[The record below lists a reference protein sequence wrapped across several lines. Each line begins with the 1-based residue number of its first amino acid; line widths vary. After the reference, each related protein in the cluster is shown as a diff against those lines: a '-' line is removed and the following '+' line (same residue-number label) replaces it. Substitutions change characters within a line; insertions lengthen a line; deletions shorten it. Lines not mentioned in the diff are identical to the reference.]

1 MAWKGE
7 ATRGGFRRGKR
18 TCSGREA
25 TFQEEGKW
33 AFPGRGRMLNGDSSV
48 AAEEAS
54 FPSVATAWVSYPGR
68 ASHSLAPPAPH
79 DRSVARK
86 LSSSPCPGAAAT
98 ESGKWRLSSVAAA
111 SIPASPPRLSPTAG
125 GLGLPSAMT
134 RWIPTKREEKYG
146 VAFYNYDARGP
157 DELSLQIGDTMH
169 ILETHEGWY
178 RGYTLRK
185 KLKKGIFPASYIQLK
200 EAIVEGKG
208 QHETVI
214 PSELPLIQEVTST
227 LREWSTIWRQL
238 YIQDNREM
246 FRNVRH
252 MIYDLI
258 EWRSQILSGTLPQDE
273 LKELK
278 KKVTAKIDYGN
289 RILDLD
295 LVVRDEDGN
304 ILDPDQTSTISLF
317 RAHET
322 TSKQV
327 EERLL
332 EEKSQKQNLDI
343 SREAKFA
350 ATPSFAL
357 FVNLKN
363 VVCKIGEDAEVL
375 MSLYDPLESKFISE
389 NYLVRWSSSG
399 LPKDIDKLHNLRA
412 VFTDLGSSKDRKREK
427 ISFVCQI
434 VRVGRMEQREN
445 NTRKLTSGLRR
456 PFGVAV
462 MDITDIINGKV
473 DDEDKQHFIPFQ
485 PLALD
490 NTIRHK
496 QLNISSRFS
505 PRVAGENDFLQT
517 VINKVIAA
525 KEVNHKGQGLW
536 VTLKLLPGDIHQI
549 RKEFPHLVDR
559 TTAVARKMG
568 FPEIIMPGDVR
579 NDIYVTLVQ
588 GDFDKGSKTTAK
600 NVEVTV
606 SVYDEDGK
614 KLENVIFP
622 GAGDEALSEYK
633 SVIYYQVKQ
642 PRWFETIKV
651 AIPIEDVNRSHLR
664 FTFRHRSSQDSK
676 DKSEKIFALAFVKLM
691 RYDGTT
697 LRDGEH
703 DLIVYKAEAKKLE
716 DFSTYLS
723 LPSTKLELEEK
734 GHSMAGK
741 GMQNLGSCTISK
753 DSFQISTLVCST
765 KLTQNVDL
773 LGLLKWR
780 SNTNILQQNLR
791 QLMKV
796 DGGEVVKFLQDT
808 LDALFNIMME
818 NSESETFDTLVFDAL
833 VFIIGLIADRKFQ
846 HFNPVLETY
855 IKKHFSATL
864 AYTKLTKV
872 LRTYV
877 DNAGVTDQLFKAM
890 RSLEYIFKFIVRS
903 RVLFNQLYENKGEAD
918 FRESL
923 LQLFKSIN
931 EMMNSA
937 SDQTVTVKGAALKYL
952 PTIVNDVKLVFDP
965 KELSK
970 LFTDFILNV
979 PMGRLTI
986 QKLYCLIEIVHS
998 DLFTQHD
1005 CREILMPMMT
1015 DQLKYHLE
1023 RQEDLDA
1030 CCRLLSNILEVLYR
1044 KDVGPTQRH
1053 VQIIMEKLLRTV
1065 NRTVISMGRDSE
1077 LIDFLMET
1085 FIMFKNLIGKNVYP
1099 SDWVIM
1105 NMMQNKV
1112 FLRAINQYADMLN
1125 KKFLDQTSFELQ
1137 LWNNYFHLAVAFLT
1151 QESLQLENFSS
1162 AKRCKILNKYGDMRR
1177 QIGFE
1182 IRDMWYNLGQHKI
1195 KFIPEMVGPMLE
1207 MTLIPETEL
1216 RKATIPIFFD
1226 MMQCEFHSTR
1236 SFQMFENEI
1245 ITKLDHEVEG
1255 GRGDEQYK
1263 VLFDKILLEHCRK
1276 HKYLAKSGETFVK
1289 LVVWLMERLLDYRTI
1304 MHDENKENRMS
1315 CTVNV
1320 LNFYKEIER
1329 EEMYIRYLYK
1339 LCDLHKECDNYTEA
1353 AYTLL
1358 LHAKL
1363 LKWSEEPCAAHLT
1376 QRDGYQAATQGQLKD
1391 QLYQEI
1397 IHYFDKGKMWEEAIV
1412 LGKELSEQYE
1422 NEMFDYEQLSE
1433 VLKKQAQFYENIVK
1447 VIRPKPDYFAVGY
1460 YGQGFPTFLRNKV
1473 FIYRGKEYERREDF
1487 EARLL
1492 TQFPN
1497 AEKMKTTSPPGE
1509 DIKNSP
1515 GQYIQCFTVKPKL
1528 DLPSKFHKPVSEQIL
1543 SFYRVNEVQR
1553 FEYSRPIR
1561 KGEKNP
1567 DNEFANMW
1575 IERTIYVTAY
1585 KLPGILRWF
1594 EVKSVFMIEIS
1605 PLENAIETMQLAN
1618 DKINNMV
1625 QQHLNDPNLPINPLS
1640 MLLNGIVDPAVM
1652 GGFTNY
1658 EKAFFNEKYIYEHP
1672 EDHEKIEKLKDLIA
1686 WQIPFL
1692 TEGIRIHGNKVTEA
1706 LRPFHERMEACF
1718 KQLKEKVEKQ
1728 YGIRSL
1734 PSSVDDRQGSRPRS
1748 MVRSFTMPSSSRP
1761 LSVASISSISS
1772 DSAPSRPGSDGFVLE
1787 PLLPKKMHSRSQDKL
1802 DKDDSDK
1809 DKKEKKKEKRNSKH
1823 QEIFEKELK
1832 STDISLQQSEAV
1844 ILSETISPLRP
1855 QRPKSQVIN
1864 VMGSEKR
1871 LSVSPLPPPQS
1882 IPPPITPRTKLSF
1895 SLQPNSELNGMN
1907 NLEMMD
1913 IPPPLPLKGSMA
1925 DYGNVM
1931 ESHESIS
1938 PATSPPVPQ
1947 RQLPPPL
1954 PSKTPPPP
1962 PPKTTRKQASVDSGI
1977 VQ

>member
-1 MAWKGE
+1 MS
-7 ATRGGFRRGKR
+7 R
-18 TCSGREA
+18 
-25 TFQEEGKW
+25 
-33 AFPGRGRMLNGDSSV
+33 
-48 AAEEAS
+48 
-54 FPSVATAWVSYPGR
+54 WV
-68 ASHSLAPPAPH
+68 
-79 DRSVARK
+79 
-86 LSSSPCPGAAAT
+86 
-98 ESGKWRLSSVAAA
+98 
-111 SIPASPPRLSPTAG
+111 
-125 GLGLPSAMT
+125 
-134 RWIPTKREEKYG
+134 PTKKEEKYG
-146 VAFYNYDARGP
+146 VALYNYDSRVP
-157 DELSLQIGDTMH
+157 DELNLHIGDTVH

-185 KLKKGIFPASYIQLK
+185 KSKKLSLTTDIRTYGIFPASYIHLK
-200 EAIVEGKG
+200 EATVEGKG
-208 QHETVI
+208 QHETVVPCEI
-214 PSELPLIQEVTST
+214 PLVQEVTST
-227 LREWSTIWRQL
+227 LREWSIIWRLL
-238 YIQDNREM
+238 YVQDNRDM
-246 FRNVRH
+246 FNCVRN
-252 MIYDLI
+252 MICDLV

-278 KKVTAKIDYGN
+278 KKITARIDYGN

-304 ILDPDQTSTISLF
+304 ILDPEQTSTISLF
-317 RAHET
+317 RAHEIA
-322 TSKQV
+322 SKQV
-327 EERLL
+327 EERIQ
-332 EEKSQKQNLDI
+332 EEKSQKQNDI
-343 SREAKFA
+343 NRQAKFA

-399 LPKDIDKLHNLRA
+399 LPKDIERLHNLRA
-412 VFTDLGSSKDRKREK
+412 VFTDLGSKDLKREK

-434 VRVGRMEQREN
+434 VRVGRMELRDN

-462 MDITDIINGKV
+462 MDVTDIITGKV

-485 PLALD
+485 P
-490 NTIRHK
+490 
-496 QLNISSRFS
+496 
-505 PRVAGENDFLQT
+505 VAGESDFLQT

-536 VTLKLLPGDIHQI
+536 VTMKLLPGDIHQI

-579 NDIYVTLVQ
+579 NDIYVTLLQ
-588 GDFDKGSKTTAK
+588 GDYDRGNKTTAK

-606 SVYDEDGK
+606 SVFDEDGK
-614 KLENVIFP
+614 RLENVIYP
-622 GAGDEALSEYK
+622 GAGDEAISEYK

-642 PRWFETIKV
+642 PRWFETVKV
-651 AIPIEDVNRSHLR
+651 AIPIEDVNRTHLR
-664 FTFRHRSSQDSK
+664 FTFRHRSSQESK
-676 DKSEKIFALAFVKLM
+676 DKSEKIFAVAFVKLM

-703 DLIVYKAEAKKLE
+703 DLLVYKAEAKKLE
-716 DFSTYLS
+716 DAATYLG
-723 LPSTKLELEEK
+723 LPATKIELEEK
-734 GHSMAGK
+734 GHSATGK
-741 GMQNLGSCTISK
+741 SMTNLGSCTISK

-780 SNTNILQQNLR
+780 SNTNLLQQNLR
-791 QLMKV
+791 QLMNV

-808 LDALFNIMME
+808 LDALFNIIME
-818 NSESETFDTLVFDAL
+818 NSESETFDILVFDAL

-872 LRTYV
+872 LKNYV
-877 DNAGVTDQLFKAM
+877 DNADRPGITEQVFKVMKA
-890 RSLEYIFKFIVRS
+890 LEYIFKFIVRS
-903 RVLFNQLYENKGEAD
+903 RILFIQLYENKGEAE
-918 FRESL
+918 FMESL
-923 LQLFKSIN
+923 LLLFKSMN
-931 EMMNSA
+931 EMTS
-937 SDQTVTVKGAALKYL
+937 SQTDQTVIVKGAALKYL

-979 PMGRLTI
+979 PRDRLVR

-998 DLFTQHD
+998 DLFSQLD
-1005 CREILMPMMT
+1005 CREILLPMMT

-1023 RQEDLDA
+1023 RQEELEA
-1030 CCRLLSNILEVLYR
+1030 CCQLLSNILEMLYR

-1053 VQIIMEKLLRTV
+1053 IQIIMEKLLRTV

-1077 LIDFLMET
+1077 LIGYFVASMTAILRQMEDYHYGHLIKTFGKMRTDVVDFLMET

-1099 SDWVIM
+1099 SDWIIM

-1112 FLRAINQYADMLN
+1112 FLRAVIQYADMLN
-1125 KKFLDQTSFELQ
+1125 KKFLDQANFELQ
-1137 LWNNYFHLAVAFLT
+1137 LWNNYFHLAVAFQT

-1162 AKRCKILNKYGDMRR
+1162 AKRTKILNKYGDMRR

-1195 KFIPEMVGPMLE
+1195 KFIPEMVGPILE

-1263 VLFDKILLEHCRK
+1263 VLFEKILLEHCRK
-1276 HKYLAKSGETFVK
+1276 HKYLAKSGETFVT
-1289 LVVWLMERLLDYRTI
+1289 LVVRLMERLLDYRTI

-1363 LKWSEEPCAAHLT
+1363 LKWSEEACAAHLT
-1376 QRDGYQAATQGQLKD
+1376 QRDGYQASTQGQLKD

-1397 IHYFDKGKMWEEAIV
+1397 IHFFDKGKMWEEAIT
-1412 LGKELSEQYE
+1412 LGKELAEQYE

-1433 VLKKQAQFYENIVK
+1433 LLKKQAQFFENIVK

-1460 YGQGFPTFLRNKV
+1460 FGQGFPTFLRNKV

-1497 AEKMKTTSPPGE
+1497 AEKMKTTSPPG
-1509 DIKNSP
+1509 DDLKNSS
-1515 GQYIQCFTVKPKL
+1515 GQYIQCYTVKPL
-1528 DLPSKFHKPVSEQIL
+1528 LELPPKFKNKSVSEQIL
-1543 SFYRVNEVQR
+1543 SFYRVNEVVR
-1553 FEYSRPIR
+1553 FQYSRPIR
-1561 KGEKNP
+1561 KGEKDP
-1567 DNEFANMW
+1567 DNEFSNMW
-1575 IERTIYVTAY
+1575 IERTTFSIAY

-1594 EVKSVFMIEIS
+1594 EVKSVNMVEIS
-1605 PLENAIETMQLAN
+1605 PLENAIETMQLTN
-1618 DKINNMV
+1618 EKINNMV
-1625 QQHLNDPNLPINPLS
+1625 QQHMTDPNMPINPLS
-1640 MLLNGIVDPAVM
+1640 LLLNGIVDPAVM
-1652 GGFTNY
+1652 GGFANY
-1658 EKAFFNEKYIYEHP
+1658 EKAFFNEKYMHEHP
-1672 EDHEKIEKLKDLIA
+1672 EDLENIEKLKDLIA
-1686 WQIPFL
+1686 WQVPFL
-1692 TEGIRIHGNKVTEA
+1692 AEGIRIHGEKVTEA

-1718 KQLKEKVEKQ
+1718 KQLKEKIEKQ
-1728 YGIRSL
+1728 YGVRTL
-1734 PSSVDDRQGSRPRS
+1734 SSSSDERWGNRPRS

-1761 LSVASISSISS
+1761 LSVVSVSSLSS
-1772 DSAPSRPGSDGFVLE
+1772 DSTPSRPGSDGFVLE

-1802 DKDDSDK
+1802 DRDDLDK
-1809 DKKEKKKEKRNSKH
+1809 EKKEKKREKRNSKH
-1823 QEIFEKELK
+1823 QEMFDKEFK
-1832 STDISLQQSEAV
+1832 ASDISPQQSEAV

-1855 QRPKSQVIN
+1855 QRPRSQVLN
-1864 VMGSEKR
+1864 TVAGER
-1871 LSVSPLPPPQS
+1871 RFSVSPSQASSAQQPPPV
-1882 IPPPITPRTKLSF
+1882 TPRAKLTFISP
-1895 SLQPNSELNGMN
+1895 LGMEQNGVTASEPV
-1907 NLEMMD
+1907 D

-1931 ESHESIS
+1931 DSQEYIQ
-1938 PATSPPVPQ
+1938 PATPPPPPPQ
-1947 RQLPPPL
+1947 RHLPPPL

-1962 PPKTTRKQASVDSGI
+1962 PPKTTRKQTSVDSGI
-1977 VQ
+1977 MQ

>member
-1 MAWKGE
+1 
-7 ATRGGFRRGKR
+7 
-18 TCSGREA
+18 
-25 TFQEEGKW
+25 
-33 AFPGRGRMLNGDSSV
+33 MLNGDSSV

-68 ASHSLAPPAPH
+68 ASQSLAPPAPH

-98 ESGKWRLSSVAAA
+98 EAGKWRLSSVAAAA

-246 FRNVRH
+246 FHNVRH

-485 PLALD
+485 P
-490 NTIRHK
+490 
-496 QLNISSRFS
+496 
-505 PRVAGENDFLQT
+505 VAGENDFLQT

-1077 LIDFLMET
+1077 LI
-1085 FIMFKNLIGKNVYP
+1085 V
-1099 SDWVIM
+1099 S
-1105 NMMQNKV
+1105 
-1112 FLRAINQYADMLN
+1112 
-1125 KKFLDQTSFELQ
+1125 
-1137 LWNNYFHLAVAFLT
+1137 AF
-1151 QESLQLENFSS
+1151 Q
-1162 AKRCKILNKYGDMRR
+1162 
-1177 QIGFE
+1177 
-1182 IRDMWYNLGQHKI
+1182 
-1195 KFIPEMVGPMLE
+1195 
-1207 MTLIPETEL
+1207 
-1216 RKATIPIFFD
+1216 
-1226 MMQCEFHSTR
+1226 
-1236 SFQMFENEI
+1236 
-1245 ITKLDHEVEG
+1245 
-1255 GRGDEQYK
+1255 
-1263 VLFDKILLEHCRK
+1263 
-1276 HKYLAKSGETFVK
+1276 
-1289 LVVWLMERLLDYRTI
+1289 
-1304 MHDENKENRMS
+1304 
-1315 CTVNV
+1315 
-1320 LNFYKEIER
+1320 
-1329 EEMYIRYLYK
+1329 
-1339 LCDLHKECDNYTEA
+1339 
-1353 AYTLL
+1353 
-1358 LHAKL
+1358 
-1363 LKWSEEPCAAHLT
+1363 
-1376 QRDGYQAATQGQLKD
+1376 
-1391 QLYQEI
+1391 
-1397 IHYFDKGKMWEEAIV
+1397 
-1412 LGKELSEQYE
+1412 
-1422 NEMFDYEQLSE
+1422 
-1433 VLKKQAQFYENIVK
+1433 
-1447 VIRPKPDYFAVGY
+1447 
-1460 YGQGFPTFLRNKV
+1460 
-1473 FIYRGKEYERREDF
+1473 
-1487 EARLL
+1487 
-1492 TQFPN
+1492 
-1497 AEKMKTTSPPGE
+1497 
-1509 DIKNSP
+1509 
-1515 GQYIQCFTVKPKL
+1515 
-1528 DLPSKFHKPVSEQIL
+1528 
-1543 SFYRVNEVQR
+1543 
-1553 FEYSRPIR
+1553 
-1561 KGEKNP
+1561 
-1567 DNEFANMW
+1567 
-1575 IERTIYVTAY
+1575 
-1585 KLPGILRWF
+1585 
-1594 EVKSVFMIEIS
+1594 
-1605 PLENAIETMQLAN
+1605 
-1618 DKINNMV
+1618 
-1625 QQHLNDPNLPINPLS
+1625 
-1640 MLLNGIVDPAVM
+1640 
-1652 GGFTNY
+1652 
-1658 EKAFFNEKYIYEHP
+1658 
-1672 EDHEKIEKLKDLIA
+1672 
-1686 WQIPFL
+1686 
-1692 TEGIRIHGNKVTEA
+1692 
-1706 LRPFHERMEACF
+1706 
-1718 KQLKEKVEKQ
+1718 
-1728 YGIRSL
+1728 
-1734 PSSVDDRQGSRPRS
+1734 
-1748 MVRSFTMPSSSRP
+1748 
-1761 LSVASISSISS
+1761 
-1772 DSAPSRPGSDGFVLE
+1772 
-1787 PLLPKKMHSRSQDKL
+1787 
-1802 DKDDSDK
+1802 
-1809 DKKEKKKEKRNSKH
+1809 
-1823 QEIFEKELK
+1823 
-1832 STDISLQQSEAV
+1832 
-1844 ILSETISPLRP
+1844 
-1855 QRPKSQVIN
+1855 
-1864 VMGSEKR
+1864 
-1871 LSVSPLPPPQS
+1871 
-1882 IPPPITPRTKLSF
+1882 
-1895 SLQPNSELNGMN
+1895 
-1907 NLEMMD
+1907 
-1913 IPPPLPLKGSMA
+1913 
-1925 DYGNVM
+1925 
-1931 ESHESIS
+1931 
-1938 PATSPPVPQ
+1938 
-1947 RQLPPPL
+1947 
-1954 PSKTPPPP
+1954 
-1962 PPKTTRKQASVDSGI
+1962 
-1977 VQ
+1977 

>member
-1 MAWKGE
+1 MSE
-7 ATRGGFRRGKR
+7 
-18 TCSGREA
+18 CQGRVHLRFLFVQGVK
-25 TFQEEGKW
+25 TVGRSPRPLLSFQWWDHPKQKYTW
-33 AFPGRGRMLNGDSSV
+33 
-48 AAEEAS
+48 
-54 FPSVATAWVSYPGR
+54 
-68 ASHSLAPPAPH
+68 
-79 DRSVARK
+79 
-86 LSSSPCPGAAAT
+86 
-98 ESGKWRLSSVAAA
+98 
-111 SIPASPPRLSPTAG
+111 
-125 GLGLPSAMT
+125 MT
-134 RWIPTKREEKYG
+134 
-146 VAFYNYDARGP
+146 FYNYDARGP
-157 DELSLQIGDTMH
+157 DELSLQIGDTVH
-169 ILETHEGWY
+169 ILETHEGNFFF
-178 RGYTLRK
+178 L
-185 KLKKGIFPASYIQLK
+185 LKGIFPASYIQLK

-214 PSELPLIQEVTST
+214 PSELPLIQEVTTT

-246 FRNVRH
+246 FLSVRN

-304 ILDPDQTSTISLF
+304 ILDPEQTSTISLF
-317 RAHET
+317 RAHEIA
-322 TSKQV
+322 SKQV

-332 EEKSQKQNLDI
+332 EEKSQKQNFDI
-343 SREAKFA
+343 SRQAKFA

-357 FVNLKN
+357 FINLKN

-389 NYLVRWSSSG
+389 NYLVKWSSSG
-399 LPKDIDKLHNLRA
+399 LPKDIDRLHNLRA
-412 VFTDLGSSKDRKREK
+412 VFTDFGSKDLKREK

-434 VRVGRMEQREN
+434 VRVGRMELRDN

-462 MDITDIINGKV
+462 MDVTDIINGKV

-485 PLALD
+485 P
-490 NTIRHK
+490 
-496 QLNISSRFS
+496 
-505 PRVAGENDFLQT
+505 VAGENDFLQT

-614 KLENVIFP
+614 KLENIIFP

-642 PRWFETIKV
+642 PRWFETVKV

-723 LPSTKLELEEK
+723 LPSTKIELEEK
-734 GHSMAGK
+734 GHSTAGK

-780 SNTNILQQNLR
+780 SNTNLLQQNLR

-890 RSLEYIFKFIVRS
+890 KSLEYIFKFIVRS
-903 RVLFNQLYENKGEAD
+903 RILFNQLYENKGEAD

-931 EMMNSA
+931 EMMSSA
-937 SDQTVTVKGAALKYL
+937 SEQTVIVKGAALKYL

-970 LFTDFILNV
+970 LFMDFILNV

-1005 CREILMPMMT
+1005 CREILLPMMT

-1023 RQEDLDA
+1023 RQEDLEA
-1030 CCRLLSNILEVLYR
+1030 CCQLLSNILEVLYR

-1077 LIDFLMET
+1077 LIGNFVASMTAILRQMEDYHYAHLIKTFGKIRSDVVDFLMET

-1125 KKFLDQTSFELQ
+1125 KKFLDQANFELQ

-1162 AKRCKILNKYGDMRR
+1162 TKRSKILNNIDSEHVPFLK
-1177 QIGFE
+1177 FPT
-1182 IRDMWYNLGQHKI
+1182 GQHKI

-1276 HKYLAKSGETFVK
+1276 HKYLAKNGETFVK
-1289 LVVWLMERLLDYRTI
+1289 LVVRLMERLLDYRTI

-1397 IHYFDKGKMWEEAIV
+1397 IHYFDKGKMWEEAIA
-1412 LGKELSEQYE
+1412 LGKELAEQYE

-1433 VLKKQAQFYENIVK
+1433 LLKKQAQFYENIVK

-1473 FIYRGKEYERREDF
+1473 FIFRGKEYERREDF

-1509 DIKNSP
+1509 DIKNFP

-1528 DLPSKFHKPVSEQIL
+1528 DLPAKFHKPVSEQIL

-1553 FEYSRPIR
+1553 FEYSRPVR

-1575 IERTIYVTAY
+1575 IERTIYVTGY

-1594 EVKSVFMIEIS
+1594 EVKSVFMVEIS
-1605 PLENAIETMQLAN
+1605 PLENAIETMQLTN

-1658 EKAFFNEKYIYEHP
+1658 EKAFFTEKYMCDHP

-1692 TEGIRIHGNKVTEA
+1692 AEGIRIHGEKVTEA

-1728 YGIRSL
+1728 YGIRTL
-1734 PSSVDDRQGSRPRS
+1734 PSSVDDRRGSRPRS

-1761 LSVASISSISS
+1761 LSIASVSSISS

-1802 DKDDSDK
+1802 DKDDTER

-1823 QEIFEKELK
+1823 QEIFEKEFK
-1832 STDISLQQSEAV
+1832 STDISGQQAEAV

-1864 VMGSEKR
+1864 VMGTEKR
-1871 LSVSPLPPPQS
+1871 FSVSPSPPSQS
-1882 IPPPITPRTKLSF
+1882 IPPPITPRMKLSF
-1895 SLQPNSELNGMN
+1895 TLQSNMELNGMN
-1907 NLEMMD
+1907 SLEMAD

-1925 DYGNVM
+1925 DYGNLL
-1931 ESHESIS
+1931 ESHEPLS

-1947 RQLPPPL
+1947 RVSFISL
-1954 PSKTPPPP
+1954 PSSTGSPHPTSHATQTIRGPS
-1962 PPKTTRKQASVDSGI
+1962 RMG
-1977 VQ
+1977 

>member
-1 MAWKGE
+1 
-7 ATRGGFRRGKR
+7 
-18 TCSGREA
+18 
-25 TFQEEGKW
+25 
-33 AFPGRGRMLNGDSSV
+33 
-48 AAEEAS
+48 
-54 FPSVATAWVSYPGR
+54 
-68 ASHSLAPPAPH
+68 
-79 DRSVARK
+79 
-86 LSSSPCPGAAAT
+86 
-98 ESGKWRLSSVAAA
+98 
-111 SIPASPPRLSPTAG
+111 
-125 GLGLPSAMT
+125 MT
-134 RWIPTKREEKYG
+134 RWVPTKREEKYG

-157 DELSLQIGDTMH
+157 DELSLQIGDTVH

-185 KLKKGIFPASYIQLK
+185 KSKKGIFPASYIQLK

-208 QHETVI
+208 QHETVT
-214 PSELPLIQEVTST
+214 PNELPLIQEVTTT
-227 LREWSTIWRQL
+227 LREWSIIWRQL

-246 FRNVRH
+246 FHNVRH

-273 LKELK
+273 LKEMK
-278 KKVTAKIDYGN
+278 KKITAKIDYGN

-304 ILDPDQTSTISLF
+304 ILDPEQTSTISLF
-317 RAHET
+317 RAHEIA
-322 TSKQV
+322 SKQV

-343 SREAKFA
+343 SRQAKFA

-375 MSLYDPLESKFISE
+375 MSLYDPVESKFISE

-399 LPKDIDKLHNLRA
+399 LPKDIDRLHNLRA
-412 VFTDLGSSKDRKREK
+412 VFTDLGSKDLKREK

-434 VRVGRMEQREN
+434 VRVGRMEQKDN

-462 MDITDIINGKV
+462 MDVTDIINGKV

-485 PLALD
+485 PV
-490 NTIRHK
+490 T
-496 QLNISSRFS
+496 
-505 PRVAGENDFLQT
+505 GENDFLQT

-588 GDFDKGSKTTAK
+588 GDFDKGNKTTAK

-622 GAGDEALSEYK
+622 GAGDDAISEYK

-642 PRWFETIKV
+642 PRWFETVKV

-723 LPSTKLELEEK
+723 LPSTKIELEEK
-734 GHSMAGK
+734 GHSTAGK
-741 GMQNLGSCTISK
+741 SMQNLGSCTISK

-780 SNTNILQQNLR
+780 SNTNLLQQNLR

-890 RSLEYIFKFIVRS
+890 KSLEYIFKFIVRS
-903 RVLFNQLYENKGEAD
+903 RILFNQLYENKGEAD

-923 LQLFKSIN
+923 LQLFKSVN
-931 EMMNSA
+931 EMMS
-937 SDQTVTVKGAALKYL
+937 SPSEQTVIVKGAALKYL

-1005 CREILMPMMT
+1005 CREILLPMMT

-1023 RQEDLDA
+1023 RQEDLEA
-1030 CCRLLSNILEVLYR
+1030 CCQLLSNILEVLYR

-1077 LIDFLMET
+1077 LI
-1085 FIMFKNLIGKNVYP
+1085 V
-1099 SDWVIM
+1099 
-1105 NMMQNKV
+1105 
-1112 FLRAINQYADMLN
+1112 
-1125 KKFLDQTSFELQ
+1125 
-1137 LWNNYFHLAVAFLT
+1137 
-1151 QESLQLENFSS
+1151 
-1162 AKRCKILNKYGDMRR
+1162 
-1177 QIGFE
+1177 
-1182 IRDMWYNLGQHKI
+1182 
-1195 KFIPEMVGPMLE
+1195 
-1207 MTLIPETEL
+1207 
-1216 RKATIPIFFD
+1216 
-1226 MMQCEFHSTR
+1226 
-1236 SFQMFENEI
+1236 
-1245 ITKLDHEVEG
+1245 
-1255 GRGDEQYK
+1255 
-1263 VLFDKILLEHCRK
+1263 
-1276 HKYLAKSGETFVK
+1276 
-1289 LVVWLMERLLDYRTI
+1289 
-1304 MHDENKENRMS
+1304 
-1315 CTVNV
+1315 
-1320 LNFYKEIER
+1320 
-1329 EEMYIRYLYK
+1329 
-1339 LCDLHKECDNYTEA
+1339 
-1353 AYTLL
+1353 
-1358 LHAKL
+1358 
-1363 LKWSEEPCAAHLT
+1363 
-1376 QRDGYQAATQGQLKD
+1376 
-1391 QLYQEI
+1391 
-1397 IHYFDKGKMWEEAIV
+1397 
-1412 LGKELSEQYE
+1412 
-1422 NEMFDYEQLSE
+1422 
-1433 VLKKQAQFYENIVK
+1433 
-1447 VIRPKPDYFAVGY
+1447 
-1460 YGQGFPTFLRNKV
+1460 
-1473 FIYRGKEYERREDF
+1473 
-1487 EARLL
+1487 
-1492 TQFPN
+1492 
-1497 AEKMKTTSPPGE
+1497 
-1509 DIKNSP
+1509 
-1515 GQYIQCFTVKPKL
+1515 
-1528 DLPSKFHKPVSEQIL
+1528 
-1543 SFYRVNEVQR
+1543 
-1553 FEYSRPIR
+1553 
-1561 KGEKNP
+1561 
-1567 DNEFANMW
+1567 
-1575 IERTIYVTAY
+1575 
-1585 KLPGILRWF
+1585 
-1594 EVKSVFMIEIS
+1594 SVFG
-1605 PLENAIETMQLAN
+1605 AN
-1618 DKINNMV
+1618 I
-1625 QQHLNDPNLPINPLS
+1625 
-1640 MLLNGIVDPAVM
+1640 
-1652 GGFTNY
+1652 
-1658 EKAFFNEKYIYEHP
+1658 
-1672 EDHEKIEKLKDLIA
+1672 
-1686 WQIPFL
+1686 
-1692 TEGIRIHGNKVTEA
+1692 
-1706 LRPFHERMEACF
+1706 
-1718 KQLKEKVEKQ
+1718 
-1728 YGIRSL
+1728 
-1734 PSSVDDRQGSRPRS
+1734 
-1748 MVRSFTMPSSSRP
+1748 
-1761 LSVASISSISS
+1761 
-1772 DSAPSRPGSDGFVLE
+1772 
-1787 PLLPKKMHSRSQDKL
+1787 
-1802 DKDDSDK
+1802 
-1809 DKKEKKKEKRNSKH
+1809 
-1823 QEIFEKELK
+1823 
-1832 STDISLQQSEAV
+1832 
-1844 ILSETISPLRP
+1844 
-1855 QRPKSQVIN
+1855 
-1864 VMGSEKR
+1864 
-1871 LSVSPLPPPQS
+1871 
-1882 IPPPITPRTKLSF
+1882 
-1895 SLQPNSELNGMN
+1895 
-1907 NLEMMD
+1907 
-1913 IPPPLPLKGSMA
+1913 
-1925 DYGNVM
+1925 
-1931 ESHESIS
+1931 
-1938 PATSPPVPQ
+1938 
-1947 RQLPPPL
+1947 
-1954 PSKTPPPP
+1954 
-1962 PPKTTRKQASVDSGI
+1962 
-1977 VQ
+1977 

>member
-1 MAWKGE
+1 
-7 ATRGGFRRGKR
+7 
-18 TCSGREA
+18 
-25 TFQEEGKW
+25 
-33 AFPGRGRMLNGDSSV
+33 
-48 AAEEAS
+48 
-54 FPSVATAWVSYPGR
+54 
-68 ASHSLAPPAPH
+68 
-79 DRSVARK
+79 
-86 LSSSPCPGAAAT
+86 
-98 ESGKWRLSSVAAA
+98 
-111 SIPASPPRLSPTAG
+111 
-125 GLGLPSAMT
+125 MT
-134 RWIPTKREEKYG
+134 RWVPTKREEKYG
-146 VAFYNYDARGP
+146 VALYNYDARGP
-157 DELSLQIGDTMH
+157 DELSLQIGDTVH
-169 ILETHEGWY
+169 ILETYEGWY

-185 KLKKGIFPASYIQLK
+185 KSKKGIFPASYIHLK

-214 PSELPLIQEVTST
+214 PNELPLIQEVTTT
-227 LREWSTIWRQL
+227 LREWSIIWRQL
-238 YIQDNREM
+238 YVQDNREM
-246 FRNVRH
+246 FRSVRH

-304 ILDPDQTSTISLF
+304 ILDPEQTSTISLF
-317 RAHET
+317 RAHEIA
-322 TSKQV
+322 SKQV
-327 EERLL
+327 EERLQ
-332 EEKSQKQNLDI
+332 EEKSQKQNIDI
-343 SREAKFA
+343 NRQAKFA

-389 NYLVRWSSSG
+389 NYLVRWSSCG
-399 LPKDIDKLHNLRA
+399 LPKDIDRLHNLRA
-412 VFTDLGSSKDRKREK
+412 VFTDLGSKDLKREK

-434 VRVGRMEQREN
+434 VRVGRMELRDN

-462 MDITDIINGKV
+462 MDVTDIINGKV

-485 PLALD
+485 P
-490 NTIRHK
+490 
-496 QLNISSRFS
+496 
-505 PRVAGENDFLQT
+505 VAGENDFLQT

-559 TTAVARKMG
+559 STAVARKMG

-614 KLENVIFP
+614 RLE
-622 GAGDEALSEYK
+622 
-633 SVIYYQVKQ
+633 
-642 PRWFETIKV
+642 V

-716 DFSTYLS
+716 DASTYLS
-723 LPSTKLELEEK
+723 LPSTKIELEEK
-734 GHSMAGK
+734 GHSATGK
-741 GMQNLGSCTISK
+741 SMQNLGSCTISK

-780 SNTNILQQNLR
+780 SNTNLLQQNLK

-872 LRTYV
+872 LKTYV
-877 DNAGVTDQLFKAM
+877 DNAEKCGITDQLFKAM
-890 RSLEYIFKFIVRS
+890 KALEYIFKFIVRS
-903 RVLFNQLYENKGEAD
+903 RILFNQLYENKGEAD

-931 EMMNSA
+931 EMMSSV
-937 SDQTVTVKGAALKYL
+937 SDQTVIVKGAALKYL

-979 PMGRLTI
+979 PVSRLTI

-1005 CREILMPMMT
+1005 CREILLPTMT
-1015 DQLKYHLE
+1015 DQLKHHLE
-1023 RQEDLDA
+1023 RQEDLEA
-1030 CCRLLSNILEVLYR
+1030 CCQLLSNILEVLYK

-1077 LIDFLMET
+1077 LIGSFVACMTAILRQMEDYHYAHLIKTFGKMRSDVVDFLMET

-1099 SDWVIM
+1099 FDWVIM

-1125 KKFLDQTSFELQ
+1125 KKFLDQTNFELQ

-1162 AKRCKILNKYGDMRR
+1162 AKRAKILNKYGDMRR

-1195 KFIPEMVGPMLE
+1195 KFIPEMVGPILE

-1289 LVVWLMERLLDYRTI
+1289 LVVRLMERLLDYRTI

-1363 LKWSEEPCAAHLT
+1363 LKWSEEACAAHLT

-1397 IHYFDKGKMWEEAIV
+1397 IHYFDKGKMWEEAIA
-1412 LGKELSEQYE
+1412 LGKELAEQYE

-1433 VLKKQAQFYENIVK
+1433 LLRKQAQFYENIVK

-1460 YGQGFPTFLRNKV
+1460 YGQGFPTFIRNKV

-1497 AEKMKTTSPPGE
+1497 AEKMKTTSPPGD
-1509 DIKNSP
+1509 DIKNSSS
-1515 GQYIQCFTVKPKL
+1515 QYIQCFTVKPKL
-1528 DLPSKFHKPVSEQIL
+1528 DLPSKFHRPVSEQIV

-1553 FEYSRPIR
+1553 FEYSRPVR

-1594 EVKSVFMIEIS
+1594 EVKSVFMVEIS
-1605 PLENAIETMQLAN
+1605 PLENAIETMQLTN

-1625 QQHLNDPNLPINPLS
+1625 QQHLNDSNLPINPLS

-1658 EKAFFNEKYIYEHP
+1658 EKAFFTEKYMHEHP
-1672 EDHEKIEKLKDLIA
+1672 EDHDKIEKLKDLIA

-1692 TEGIRIHGNKVTEA
+1692 AEGIRIHGEKVTEA

-1718 KQLKEKVEKQ
+1718 RQLKDKVEKQ
-1728 YGIRSL
+1728 YGVRAVLSSL
-1734 PSSVDDRQGSRPRS
+1734 DDRRGSRPRS

-1761 LSVASISSISS
+1761 LSVASVSSISS
-1772 DSAPSRPGSDGFVLE
+1772 DSTPSRPGSDGFVLE

-1802 DKDDSDK
+1802 DKDDLDK

-1823 QEIFEKELK
+1823 QEIFDKEFK

-1864 VMGSEKR
+1864 VMSSER
-1871 LSVSPLPPPQS
+1871 RFSVSPSPPSSQVT
-1882 IPPPITPRTKLSF
+1882 PPPITPRTKLSF
-1895 SLQPNSELNGMN
+1895 SLQSNLELNGMSSS
-1907 NLEMMD
+1907 D
-1913 IPPPLPLKGSMA
+1913 IPDVPPPLPLKGSMA
-1925 DYGNVM
+1925 DYGNLM
-1931 ESHESIS
+1931 ESQDLIS
-1938 PATSPPVPQ
+1938 PTTSPSAHQ
-1947 RQLPPPL
+1947 RHLPPPL

-1962 PPKTTRKQASVDSGI
+1962 PPKTTRKQTSVDSGI

>member
-1 MAWKGE
+1 TKKTSLHSMPV
-7 ATRGGFRRGKR
+7 
-18 TCSGREA
+18 S
-25 TFQEEGKW
+25 
-33 AFPGRGRMLNGDSSV
+33 LY
-48 AAEEAS
+48 AS
-54 FPSVATAWVSYPGR
+54 KLTSTHFFPS
-68 ASHSLAPPAPH
+68 
-79 DRSVARK
+79 K
-86 LSSSPCPGAAAT
+86 
-98 ESGKWRLSSVAAA
+98 
-111 SIPASPPRLSPTAG
+111 
-125 GLGLPSAMT
+125 
-134 RWIPTKREEKYG
+134 
-146 VAFYNYDARGP
+146 
-157 DELSLQIGDTMH
+157 Q
-169 ILETHEGWY
+169 
-178 RGYTLRK
+178 
-185 KLKKGIFPASYIQLK
+185 
-200 EAIVEGKG
+200 
-208 QHETVI
+208 
-214 PSELPLIQEVTST
+214 
-227 LREWSTIWRQL
+227 
-238 YIQDNREM
+238 QDNREM
-246 FRNVRH
+246 FRSVRH

-304 ILDPDQTSTISLF
+304 ILDPEQTSTISLF
-317 RAHET
+317 RAHEIA
-322 TSKQV
+322 SKQV

-332 EEKSQKQNLDI
+332 EEKSQKQNIDI
-343 SREAKFA
+343 NRQAKFA

-399 LPKDIDKLHNLRA
+399 LPKDIDRLHNLRA
-412 VFTDLGSSKDRKREK
+412 VFTDLGSKDLKRDK

-434 VRVGRMEQREN
+434 VRVGRMELRDN

-462 MDITDIINGKV
+462 MDVTDIINGK
-473 DDEDKQHFIPFQ
+473 KKKK
-485 PLALD
+485 
-490 NTIRHK
+490 HK
-496 QLNISSRFS
+496 FNNCGFH
-505 PRVAGENDFLQT
+505 T
-517 VINKVIAA
+517 T
-525 KEVNHKGQGLW
+525 GLW

-559 TTAVARKMG
+559 STAVARKMG

-614 KLENVIFP
+614 RLESVIFP
-622 GAGDEALSEYK
+622 GAGDEAISEYK

-642 PRWFETIKV
+642 PRWFETVKV

-716 DFSTYLS
+716 DASTYLS
-723 LPSTKLELEEK
+723 LPSTKIELEEK
-734 GHSMAGK
+734 GHSATGK
-741 GMQNLGSCTISK
+741 SMQNLGSCTISK

-780 SNTNILQQNLR
+780 SNTNLLQQNLK

-872 LRTYV
+872 LKTYV
-877 DNAGVTDQLFKAM
+877 DNAEKCGITDQLFK
-890 RSLEYIFKFIVRS
+890 
-903 RVLFNQLYENKGEAD
+903 
-918 FRESL
+918 
-923 LQLFKSIN
+923 
-931 EMMNSA
+931 
-937 SDQTVTVKGAALKYL
+937 
-952 PTIVNDVKLVFDP
+952 
-965 KELSK
+965 
-970 LFTDFILNV
+970 
-979 PMGRLTI
+979 
-986 QKLYCLIEIVHS
+986 
-998 DLFTQHD
+998 
-1005 CREILMPMMT
+1005 
-1015 DQLKYHLE
+1015 
-1023 RQEDLDA
+1023 
-1030 CCRLLSNILEVLYR
+1030 
-1044 KDVGPTQRH
+1044 GPTQRH

-1077 LIDFLMET
+1077 LIGSFVACMTAILRQMEDYHYAHLIKTFGKMRSDVVDFLMET

-1099 SDWVIM
+1099 FDWVIM
-1105 NMMQNKV
+1105 NMMQNKM
-1112 FLRAINQYADMLN
+1112 FCRYAEKAFQRINDICSCLSGA
-1125 KKFLDQTSFELQ
+1125 FQ

-1162 AKRCKILNKYGDMRR
+1162 AKRAKILNKYGDMRR

-1195 KFIPEMVGPMLE
+1195 KFIPEMVGPILE

-1289 LVVWLMERLLDYRTI
+1289 LVVRLMERLLDYRTI

-1363 LKWSEEPCAAHLT
+1363 LKWSEEACAAHLT

-1397 IHYFDKGKMWEEAIV
+1397 IHYFDKGKMWEEAIA
-1412 LGKELSEQYE
+1412 LGKELAEQYE

-1433 VLKKQAQFYENIVK
+1433 LLRKQAQFYENIVK

-1460 YGQGFPTFLRNKV
+1460 YGQGFPTFIRNKV

-1497 AEKMKTTSPPGE
+1497 AEKMKTTSPPGD
-1509 DIKNSP
+1509 DIKNSS

-1528 DLPSKFHKPVSEQIL
+1528 DLPSKFHRPVSEQIV

-1553 FEYSRPIR
+1553 FEYSRPVR

-1594 EVKSVFMIEIS
+1594 EVKSVEIS
-1605 PLENAIETMQLAN
+1605 PLENAIETMQLTN

-1658 EKAFFNEKYIYEHP
+1658 EKAFFTEKYMHEHP
-1672 EDHEKIEKLKDLIA
+1672 EDHDKIEKLKDLIA

-1692 TEGIRIHGNKVTEA
+1692 AEGIRIHGEKVTEA

-1718 KQLKEKVEKQ
+1718 RQLKEKVEKQ
-1728 YGIRSL
+1728 YG
-1734 PSSVDDRQGSRPRS
+1734 
-1748 MVRSFTMPSSSRP
+1748 VRAVVSCLLTSCFKQIWSFCQKP
-1761 LSVASISSISS
+1761 A
-1772 DSAPSRPGSDGFVLE
+1772 
-1787 PLLPKKMHSRSQDKL
+1787 
-1802 DKDDSDK
+1802 
-1809 DKKEKKKEKRNSKH
+1809 N
-1823 QEIFEKELK
+1823 
-1832 STDISLQQSEAV
+1832 
-1844 ILSETISPLRP
+1844 
-1855 QRPKSQVIN
+1855 
-1864 VMGSEKR
+1864 
-1871 LSVSPLPPPQS
+1871 
-1882 IPPPITPRTKLSF
+1882 SF
-1895 SLQPNSELNGMN
+1895 SIENIIDNF
-1907 NLEMMD
+1907 
-1913 IPPPLPLKGSMA
+1913 
-1925 DYGNVM
+1925 V
-1931 ESHESIS
+1931 ESHTNCMLLCE
-1938 PATSPPVPQ
+1938 
-1947 RQLPPPL
+1947 
-1954 PSKTPPPP
+1954 
-1962 PPKTTRKQASVDSGI
+1962 
-1977 VQ
+1977 

>member
-1 MAWKGE
+1 MQLHWLNS
-7 ATRGGFRRGKR
+7 RG
-18 TCSGREA
+18 
-25 TFQEEGKW
+25 
-33 AFPGRGRMLNGDSSV
+33 
-48 AAEEAS
+48 AS
-54 FPSVATAWVSYPGR
+54 YTQIVVS
-68 ASHSLAPPAPH
+68 A
-79 DRSVARK
+79 V
-86 LSSSPCPGAAAT
+86 
-98 ESGKWRLSSVAAA
+98 
-111 SIPASPPRLSPTAG
+111 
-125 GLGLPSAMT
+125 
-134 RWIPTKREEKYG
+134 
-146 VAFYNYDARGP
+146 GP
-157 DELSLQIGDTMH
+157 DELSLQIGDTVH
-169 ILETHEGWY
+169 ILETHEGKWNKSIIH
-178 RGYTLRK
+178 LFF
-185 KLKKGIFPASYIQLK
+185 LFKGIFPSSYIQLK

-214 PSELPLIQEVTST
+214 PSELPLIQEVTTT

-238 YIQDNREM
+238 YIVNNREM
-246 FRNVRH
+246 FHNVRH

-304 ILDPDQTSTISLF
+304 ILDPEQTSTISLF
-317 RAHET
+317 RAHEIA
-322 TSKQV
+322 SKQV

-343 SREAKFA
+343 SRQAKFA

-399 LPKDIDKLHNLRA
+399 LPKDIDRLHNLRA
-412 VFTDLGSSKDRKREK
+412 VFTDLGSKDLKREK

-434 VRVGRMEQREN
+434 VRVGRMELRDN

-462 MDITDIINGKV
+462 MDVTDIISGKV

-485 PLALD
+485 SLALD
-490 NTIRHK
+490 NAIRHK

-642 PRWFETIKV
+642 PRWFETVKV

-723 LPSTKLELEEK
+723 LPSTKIELEEK
-734 GHSMAGK
+734 GHSTAGK

-780 SNTNILQQNLR
+780 SNTNLLQQNLR

-877 DNAGVTDQLFKAM
+877 DNAAVTDQLFKAM
-890 RSLEYIFKFIVRS
+890 KSLEYIFKFIVRS
-903 RVLFNQLYENKGEAD
+903 RILFNQYNKIELSQITETTHLTLPGSCTLNT
-918 FRESL
+918 FGFSL
-923 LQLFKSIN
+923 EICHKLCVFK
-931 EMMNSA
+931 
-937 SDQTVTVKGAALKYL
+937 VKYL
-952 PTIVNDVKLVFDP
+952 ITFPPV
-965 KELSK
+965 
-970 LFTDFILNV
+970 
-979 PMGRLTI
+979 
-986 QKLYCLIEIVHS
+986 QYA
-998 DLFTQHD
+998 D
-1005 CREILMPMMT
+1005 CREILLPMMT

-1023 RQEDLDA
+1023 RQEDLEA
-1030 CCRLLSNILEVLYR
+1030 CCQLVSNILEVLYR

-1077 LIDFLMET
+1077 LIGNFVASMTAILRQMEDYHYAHLIKTFGKMRSDVVDFLMET

-1125 KKFLDQTSFELQ
+1125 KKFLDQTNFELQ

-1162 AKRCKILNKYGDMRR
+1162 TKRCKILNKYGDMRR

-1226 MMQCEFHSTR
+1226 MMQCEFHSTSTR
-1236 SFQMFENEI
+1236 GFQMFENEI

-1276 HKYLAKSGETFVK
+1276 HKYLAKNGENFVK
-1289 LVVWLMERLLDYRTI
+1289 LVVRLMERLLDYRTI

-1315 CTVNV
+1315 CTVNN
-1320 LNFYKEIER
+1320 LFQFFTC
-1329 EEMYIRYLYK
+1329 RYLYK

-1397 IHYFDKGKMWEEAIV
+1397 IHYFDKGKMWEEAIA
-1412 LGKELSEQYE
+1412 LGKELAEQYE

-1433 VLKKQAQFYENIVK
+1433 LLKKQAQFYENIVK

-1509 DIKNSP
+1509 NIKNSP
-1515 GQYIQCFTVKPKL
+1515 WVHCVL
-1528 DLPSKFHKPVSEQIL
+1528 H
-1543 SFYRVNEVQR
+1543 FYRVNEVQR
-1553 FEYSRPIR
+1553 FEYSRPVR

-1575 IERTIYVTAY
+1575 IERTIYVTGY

-1594 EVKSVFMIEIS
+1594 EVKSVFMVEIS
-1605 PLENAIETMQLAN
+1605 PLENAIETMQLTN

-1625 QQHLNDPNLPINPLS
+1625 QQHLSDPNLPINPLS

-1658 EKAFFNEKYIYEHP
+1658 EKAFFTEKYVYDHP

-1692 TEGIRIHGNKVTEA
+1692 TEGIRIHGDKVTEA

-1728 YGIRSL
+1728 YGVRSL
-1734 PSSVDDRQGSRPRS
+1734 VSTIDLSYFCAEPNLFNRARQCVALQMLLGSNSYQPQAARPVIRDAGSCCPVTSDDPRFPWVSSEQKQLTVWG
-1748 MVRSFTMPSSSRP
+1748 
-1761 LSVASISSISS
+1761 
-1772 DSAPSRPGSDGFVLE
+1772 
-1787 PLLPKKMHSRSQDKL
+1787 
-1802 DKDDSDK
+1802 
-1809 DKKEKKKEKRNSKH
+1809 
-1823 QEIFEKELK
+1823 
-1832 STDISLQQSEAV
+1832 EAV
-1844 ILSETISPLRP
+1844 MLASHRRE
-1855 QRPKSQVIN
+1855 
-1864 VMGSEKR
+1864 MGR
-1871 LSVSPLPPPQS
+1871 L
-1882 IPPPITPRTKLSF
+1882 
-1895 SLQPNSELNGMN
+1895 
-1907 NLEMMD
+1907 
-1913 IPPPLPLKGSMA
+1913 
-1925 DYGNVM
+1925 
-1931 ESHESIS
+1931 
-1938 PATSPPVPQ
+1938 
-1947 RQLPPPL
+1947 
-1954 PSKTPPPP
+1954 
-1962 PPKTTRKQASVDSGI
+1962 
-1977 VQ
+1977 